1 MTFTAYDDDF
11 GADRDKVRFNI
22 GDTQQNAGPR
32 PDKRNFSDE
41 EIAFALDEE
50 DDRINGASAFLFE
63 ILASEWASYR
73 LSERK
78 GETQFDAKELADY
91 YATLAAFWRK
101 KPGGASE
108 AELSG
113 GLITI
118 TRTDAYT
125 DD

>member
-1 MTFTAYDDDF
+1 MTFTYTDALTTS
-11 GADRDKVRFNI
+11 RDKVRLRT

-41 EIAFALDEE
+41 EITFILSEE
-50 DDRINGASAFLFE
+50 DSRVNGAIAHTFE
-63 ILASEWASYR
+63 ILSSEWGAYN

-91 YATLAAFWRK
+91 YAALAKFWRK

-113 GLITI
+113 GLVTI